1 MTVRIT
7 VRYFL
12 RNFRY
17 EIEKGLRAVYIYP
30 SRLSAQLTF
39 TSNASL
45 QLVIFSKWTPCID

>member
-1 MTVRIT
+1 MRIT